1 MKAILILLLFS
12 LIFCEIEFKELKII
26 PRATDINE
34 NKKNGDFTLCMI
46 CLKYDK
52 CRTFLYD
59 EVLSELTDDYDK
71 QDTAFQVCLS
81 LSGYEDF
88 DNAVYEYL
96 SRNNNPLLNRKI
108 LKLKQKELIPKMELE
123 NYEEREV
130 VLKFW
135 GAVLKGAWRAA
146 KELAKICAEGA
157 IYDKAKEKW
166 NEWFGDEDSK
176 K

>member
-108 LKLKQKELIPKMELE
+108 LKLKQ
-123 NYEEREV
+123 
-130 VLKFW
+130 
-135 GAVLKGAWRAA
+135 
-146 KELAKICAEGA
+146 
-157 IYDKAKEKW
+157 
-166 NEWFGDEDSK
+166 
-176 K
+176 